1 MDDGAPDERECLA
14 KFARDGCGES
24 FRRLVAHH
32 EKMVRAVAL
41 RRLGDPQEAEE
52 VAQLVF
58 TILARKG
65 SKLPADGSLGA
76 WLHHVTVF
84 ECRKVWRTKQRE
96 RMGLD
101 RIRANIARG
110 DGESWAGVREEVDEA
125 LDSLPRDDRE
135 VLHLHYIEGRTFQ
148 ETAAYL
154 RTTAEAARKRCSRA
168 LEKLTAQLRRRG
180 VVVPAAALG
189 VWLGKEFLVSPAWAG
204 ASALAKTALSEAG
217 RGSGQA
223 LFWITSMKAITAG
236 CFMIGLIAPFCWKV
250 EGGGVPDERNSR
262 TVPASTFRSGEEER
276 SARRETAKFDLEVIR
291 KAFAR
296 LDDATDPERW
306 REAELRKLMFAL
318 NADELPQVLEALK
331 GVRNKDRFGGIAR
344 ALFARWAEIDGPA
357 AVEMALATKDFGKEA
372 MRGALVTWATL
383 DETSALA
390 WLEEAKLP
398 EGYELGRE
406 WLRWKISTDLADAAV
421 AAERLSAL
429 FPDRKKDLYRWVT
442 KEWAVK
448 DSRAAADWILAE
460 KDTAL
465 RDDLLG
471 QLVRHYGEMGGLRT
485 FTYAASISDPAKR
498 ESLLNDTLRWT
509 GVRGGYRM
517 LKDLAAQGLS
527 TDWSDENL
535 RKFADGLMVNRPDQL
550 TVLAGMAANEEQ
562 RQRLYEGALEGIMW
576 NEPKDA
582 VEAANK
588 VNDAFLKTERGAKA
602 YSDYAKRWFTR
613 DPQGAAQWLE
623 ALDEGPKREIAEAA
637 RQAVTQ
643 AKNPSKEEAG
653 R

>member
-24 FRRLVAHH
+24 FRRLVASH

-52 VAQLVF
+52 VAQTVF

-65 SKLPADGSLGA
+65 SKLTGEISLGA

-96 RMGLD
+96 RKGLD
-101 RIRANIARG
+101 MIRANLAR
-110 DGESWAGVREEVDEA
+110 DDRESWAGVREEVDEA

-154 RTTAEAARKRCSRA
+154 RTSAEAARKRCSRA
-168 LEKLTAQLRRRG
+168 LEKLTTQLRRRG

-204 ASALAKTALSEAG
+204 ASAIAKTALTQAG

-223 LFWITSMKAITAG
+223 LLWITSMKAITAG
-236 CFMIGLIAPFCWKV
+236 CFMIGLIAPFCWKL
-250 EGGGVPDERNSR
+250 EGGGVPGERNARTDSGSRFRPGDDERS
-262 TVPASTFRSGEEER
+262 V
-276 SARRETAKFDLEVIR
+276 RREPAKFDLEMIR
-291 KAFAR
+291 QAFAR
-296 LDDATDPERW
+296 LDDSTDPERW

-318 NADELPQVLEALK
+318 NADELPQVLAALK
-331 GVRNKDRFGGIAR
+331 EVHNKDRFGGIAR

-357 AVEMALATKDFGKEA
+357 AVEMALATKEFGKEP
-372 MRGALVTWATL
+372 MRGAFVTWATL
-383 DETSALA
+383 DDTAALA
-390 WLEEAKLP
+390 WLEKEKLP
-398 EGYELGRE
+398 DGYDLGRE

-421 AAERLSAL
+421 AAEQLSAL

-448 DSRAAADWILAE
+448 DSRAAADWILKE
-460 KDTAL
+460 KDTPL

-471 QLVRHYGEMGGLRT
+471 QLVRHYGELGGLKT

-498 ESLLNDTLRWT
+498 ESVLNDTLRWT

-517 LKDLAAQGLS
+517 LKELAEPGLS

-535 RKFADGLMVNRPDQL
+535 RKFTEGLMVNRPDQL
-550 TVLAGMAANEEQ
+550 AVLAGMAANEEQ
-562 RQRLYEGALEGIMW
+562 RQRIYEGALQGIMW
-576 NEPKDA
+576 NEPKDV

-588 VNDAFLKTERGAKA
+588 VNDSFLAIEWGAKA
-602 YSDYAKRWFTR
+602 YSDFAKRWFTR
-613 DPQGAAQWLE
+613 DPEGAGRWLDTLE
-623 ALDEGPKREIAEAA
+623 AGPKREIAEAA
-637 RQAVTQ
+637 RQAVTRT
-643 AKNPSKEEAG
+643 KNSHHEEAEQ
-653 R
+653 

>member
-24 FRRLVAHH
+24 FRRLVANH

-52 VAQLVF
+52 VAQVVF

-96 RMGLD
+96 RKGLD
-101 RIRANIARG
+101 MIRANIARG

-189 VWLGKEFLVSPAWAG
+189 MWLNKEFLVSPAWAG
-204 ASALAKTALSEAG
+204 ASALAKTALTEAG

-223 LFWITSMKAITAG
+223 LFCLTTMKAITAG
-236 CFMIGLIAPFCWKV
+236 CFMIGLIAPFCWKL
-250 EGGGVPDERNSR
+250 EDGGTSDVRNTRVHSGSYPSR
-262 TVPASTFRSGEEER
+262 SSDEER
-276 SARRETAKFDLEVIR
+276 SARRETAKFDLEMIR

-296 LDDATDPERW
+296 LDDASDPERW

-331 GVRNKDRFGGIAR
+331 EVRNKDRFGGIAR
-344 ALFARWAEIDGPA
+344 SLFARWAEIDGPA
-357 AVEMALATKDFGKEA
+357 AVEMALATKDFGKEP
-372 MRGALVTWATL
+372 MRGAFVTWATL
-383 DETSALA
+383 DDTAALA
-390 WLEEAKLP
+390 WLEKEKLRD
-398 EGYELGRE
+398 GYDLGRE
-406 WLRWKISTDLADAAV
+406 WLGWKISTDLPDAAV

-448 DSRAAADWILAE
+448 DSRAAADWILTE
-460 KDTAL
+460 KDTPL
-465 RDDLLG
+465 RDDLLE
-471 QLVRHYGEMGGLRT
+471 QLVRHYGETGGLQT

-498 ESLLNDTLRWT
+498 ESVLNDTLRWT
-509 GVRGGYRM
+509 GVRGGRRM
-517 LKDLAAQGLS
+517 LKELAEPGLS
-527 TDWSDENL
+527 ADWSDENL
-535 RKFADGLMVNRPDQL
+535 RKFAEGLMLNRPDQL

-562 RQRLYEGALEGIMW
+562 RQRIYEGALQGIMW

-588 VNDAFLKTERGAKA
+588 VNDTFLAIEWGATA
-602 YSDYAKRWFTR
+602 YSDYAKRWFSR
-613 DPQGAAQWLE
+613 DPEGAGQWLNT
-623 ALDEGPKREIAEAA
+623 LVGPKRVIAEAA
-637 RQAVTQ
+637 RQAITRTKHSHQ
-643 AKNPSKEEAG
+643 EEAEQ
-653 R
+653 